1 MNTIIRRRTEAN
13 RTFSETAAD
22 SDFSAQLN
30 TDTGETATM
39 KTKFTHCLT
48 LRITPEMDSM
58 LCDAAHDARLPKS
71 AWIRWAIQRC
81 LQERRQRHETVL
93 R

>member
-1 MNTIIRRRTEAN
+1 
-13 RTFSETAAD
+13 
-22 SDFSAQLN
+22 
-30 TDTGETATM
+30 M

-48 LRITPEMDSM
+48 LRITPEMDSL

-71 AWIRWAIQRC
+71 DWIRLAIQKFLR
-81 LQERRQRHETVL
+81 QKRQRYEAVL